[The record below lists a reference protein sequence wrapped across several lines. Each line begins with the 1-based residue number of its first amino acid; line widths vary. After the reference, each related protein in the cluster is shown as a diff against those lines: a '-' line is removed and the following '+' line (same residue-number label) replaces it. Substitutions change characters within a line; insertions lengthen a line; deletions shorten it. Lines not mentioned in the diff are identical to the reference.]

1 MYRPWL
7 LIKSDPG
14 GLFVKLSQAL
24 RALFSKGD
32 AKEIRWKSVL
42 VKEWSI
48 AVLLLLLLLF
58 NTGHRVLTIYV
69 LRADSFKE
77 HIYCENWD
85 PIMTDLKMYE
95 YYLKNW
101 TLRSYLILDYSLH
114 RQRIHRTGRAR
125 FLIAFYLQSSVF
137 SGCSE
142 LSFSNMLHVTISQF
156 SLDFPLQSVVKRV
169 PELCLFGRWPFS
181 SPGTVDLGGE
191 QRQLS
196 FLVSRL

>member
-32 AKEIRWKSVL
+32 AKEIGWKSVL

-48 AVLLLLLLLF
+48 AVLLLFF
-58 NTGHRVLTIYV
+58 NIGHRVLKIYV

-85 PIMTDLKMYE
+85 PIMTDLEMYE
-95 YYLKNW
+95 NYLKNW

-114 RQRIHRTGRAR
+114 GQRIHWTGRTR

-137 SGCSE
+137 SGCCE
-142 LSFSNMLHVTISQF
+142 LSSSNMLHITISQF

-181 SPGTVDLGGE
+181 SPGTVDLGRE
-191 QRQLS
+191 QRRLS
-196 FLVSRL
+196 FLASRL